1 MSMEFKLTLGH
12 FEKAGLKAE
21 ELYPG
26 IFVVKNF
33 LTPEEISVLESQF
46 AEMTEEDWSKQYTE
60 SLFEFIERQYGVKT
74 IEEAQALGH
83 DIKID
88 ENWVDKNATI
98 KDQTVVGSV
107 NDRLEKLF
115 DDFPELDLQG
125 VGSIQRQYEGVS
137 LSYHVDSL
145 SNPAV
150 VFANVLYVNDDFTGG
165 ELHFP
170 TIDVTYRPE
179 KGALIVFPSADEY
192 LHGVLPVKA
201 GPIRYALPAFV
212 NKRTVNDAS

>member
-1 MSMEFKLTLGH
+1 MNTLLTLEH
-12 FEKAGLKAE
+12 FSNVGLTAR

-26 IFVVKNF
+26 IFVVDDF
-33 LTPEEISVLESQF
+33 ITPEEVSAIELFISGLTQEC
-46 AEMTEEDWSKQYTE
+46 WSKSYTE
-60 SLFEFIERQYGVKT
+60 SLFSFIESQYGVKT

-83 DIKID
+83 DIQID
-88 ENWVDKNATI
+88 KDWVDKNATLPLQI
-98 KDQTVVGSV
+98 SV
-107 NDRLEKLF
+107 PINEKLDKLF
-115 DDFPELDLQG
+115 LQFTELELQG
-125 VGSIQRQYEGVS
+125 VGSLQRQYEGTS

-150 VFANVLYVNDDFTGG
+150 VFANVIYVNDDFTGG

-170 TIDVTYRPE
+170 KIDVTYRPK

-192 LHGVLPVKA
+192 LHGVKEVGP

-212 NKRTVNDAS
+212 NKRS

>member
-1 MSMEFKLTLGH
+1 MEIKLTLDD
-12 FEKAGLKAE
+12 FAKAGLEAE
-21 ELYPG
+21 ELYTG
-26 IFVVKNF
+26 IFVVRNF
-33 LTPEEISVLESQF
+33 LKEDEISALEKQF
-46 AEMTEEDWSKQYTE
+46 SEMTEDDWSKSYVK
-60 SLFEFIERQYGVKT
+60 SLYEFIKNQYGVDT

-88 ENWVDKNATI
+88 ENWVDKNALI
-98 KDQTVVGSV
+98 EDQNIAGSI
-107 NDRLEKLF
+107 NQRLSKLF
-115 DDFPELDLQG
+115 EGFPDLDLQG
-125 VGSIQRQYEGVS
+125 VGSIQRQYEGIS

-150 VFANVLYVNDDFTGG
+150 VFANVLYINDDFTGG

-179 KGALIVFPSADEY
+179 KGALIIFPSADDY
-192 LHGVLPVKA
+192 LHGVLPVGP

-212 NKRTVNDAS
+212 NKRIPKDAT

>member
-1 MSMEFKLTLGH
+1 MDVKLTLDD
-12 FEKAGLKAE
+12 FARAGLEAE
-21 ELYPG
+21 ELCSG
-26 IFVVKNF
+26 IFVVRNF
-33 LTPEEISVLESQF
+33 LKEDEIAALELQF
-46 AEMTEEDWSKQYTE
+46 STMTEDEWSKQYTD
-60 SLFEFIERQYGVKT
+60 SLYAFIERQYGVKT

-88 ENWVDKNATI
+88 ENWVDKNALI
-98 KDQTVVGSV
+98 KDQKVSSSI
-107 NDRLEKLF
+107 NDRLSKLF
-115 DDFPELDLQG
+115 EPFTELDLQG

-145 SNPAV
+145 SNPLV

-170 TIDVTYRPE
+170 KIDITYRPE
-179 KGALIVFPSADEY
+179 KGALIVFPSADDY
-192 LHGVLPVKA
+192 LHGVLPVGP

-212 NKRTVNDAS
+212 NKRVQENVT

>member
-1 MSMEFKLTLGH
+1 MQPQLTLED
-12 FEKAGLKAE
+12 FTNAGLEAE
-21 ELYPG
+21 ELYKG

-33 LTPEEISVLESQF
+33 LKPEEIEALERQF
-46 AEMTEEDWSKQYTE
+46 NEMTEEEWSKQYTD
-60 SLFEFIERQYGVKT
+60 SLYAFIEKQYGVKT

-88 ENWVDKNATI
+88 ENWVDKNALI
-98 KDQTVVGSV
+98 KDQAVSNSI
-107 NDRLEKLF
+107 NDRLAKLF
-115 DDFPELDLQG
+115 EPFKDLELQG

-145 SNPAV
+145 SNPLV
-150 VFANVLYVNDDFTGG
+150 VFANVLYINDDFTGG

-170 TIDVTYRPE
+170 NIDVTYRPE
-179 KGALIVFPSADEY
+179 RGAMIVFPSADDY
-192 LHGVLPVKA
+192 LHGVLPVGP

-212 NKRTVNDAS
+212 NKKVTADAS

>member
-1 MSMEFKLTLGH
+1 MQIELTLDD
-12 FEKAGLKAE
+12 FVRAGLEAE
-21 ELYPG
+21 ELYKG
-26 IFVVKNF
+26 IFVVRNF
-33 LTPEEISVLESQF
+33 LKPEEIEALQLQF
-46 AEMTEEDWSKQYTE
+46 STMTEDEWSRQYTE
-60 SLFEFIERQYGVKT
+60 SLYEFIKNQYGVNT

-98 KDQTVVGSV
+98 KDQVVCSSI
-107 NDRLEKLF
+107 NERLCKLF
-115 DDFPELDLQG
+115 EPFDNLVLQG

-145 SNPAV
+145 SNPLV

-170 TIDVTYRPE
+170 NIDITYRPE
-179 KGALIVFPSADEY
+179 KGALIVFPSADDY
-192 LHGVLPVKA
+192 LHGVLPV
-201 GPIRYALPAFV
+201 GPGPVRYALPAFV
-212 NKRTVNDAS
+212 NKKVQADAA